1 MSIYF
6 TYKDNSMSL
15 TNLQWKSL
23 LESIEQ
29 KKCTPFIGAGAS
41 SNWLPLGRQIVD
53 KWKEEN
59 DYPLDDY
66 DLARVAQFL
75 AIENGDELSPKNI
88 LSSELKKIE
97 PPNFSLEEN
106 RNTPYAVL
114 ADLNLPLYITT
125 NYDYFMEEALKVH
138 GGKEPVSEFCRWNEE
153 LENYANLSGIPSV
166 FDKDI
171 QYESAIAKKII
182 YRPKTEPD
190 EPPYKPTPQ
199 KPLVYHLH
207 GIVDILQSMVLTE
220 KDYFDFVINLNKDE
234 SSTSGKKLLP
244 LYIRRA
250 LPSTSLLFAGYR
262 LEDISFRVIFQGIM
276 SFLGSIKR
284 QYKNVTVQIPTS
296 FPADS
301 LEKVQAY
308 LNAYLK
314 NMFFG
319 LIAYWGSLDD
329 FFKELREKL
338 DQFRKGV

>member
-125 NYDYFMEEALKVH
+125 NYDYFMEEALKSL
-138 GGKEPVSEFCRWNEE
+138 GKAPASDFCRWN
-153 LENYANLSGIPSV
+153 NYAQAAGIPSV
-166 FDKDI
+166 LDNP
-171 QYESAIAKKII
+171 S
-182 YRPKTEPD
+182 R
-190 EPPYKPTPQ
+190 YKPTETW
-199 KPLVYHLH
+199 PLIYHLH
-207 GIVDILQSMVLTE
+207 GDLDVPQSMVLTE
-220 KDYFDFVINLNKDE
+220 SDYIDFIVNLNSE
-234 SSTSGKKLLP
+234 NGVLP
-244 LYIRRA
+244 SVIKQA
-250 LPSTSLLFAGYR
+250 LASTSLLFIGYS
-262 LEDISFRVIFQGIM
+262 LLDINFRTIFRGIM
-276 SFLGSIKR
+276 NFIGSRFLSSNIAVMRPPENLSQDKQER
-284 QYKNVTVQIPTS
+284 AKQ
-296 FPADS
+296 
-301 LEKVQAY
+301 
-308 LNAYLK
+308 YLK
-314 NMFFG
+314 EYTRNMFKVNV
-319 LIAYWGSLDD
+319 YWGDASM
-329 FFKELREKL
+329 
-338 DQFRKGV
+338 